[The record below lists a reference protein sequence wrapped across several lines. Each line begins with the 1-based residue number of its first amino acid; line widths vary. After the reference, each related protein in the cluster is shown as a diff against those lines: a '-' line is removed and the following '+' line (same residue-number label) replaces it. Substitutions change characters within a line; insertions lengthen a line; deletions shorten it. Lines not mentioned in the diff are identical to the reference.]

1 MRHKGFLVKQQ
12 YEISVE
18 RMTMSLRHNGVNMEL
33 GRDVP
38 LTPEE
43 EEELMP
49 HDDTKP
55 SEKDIQDYL
64 RGNLYPTPPTH
75 HS

>member
-1 MRHKGFLVKQQ
+1 
-12 YEISVE
+12 
-18 RMTMSLRHNGVNMEL
+18 MSLRHNDVNTEL

-55 SEKDIQDYL
+55 SEKEIQDYL
-64 RGNLYPTPPTH
+64 QGNLYPTPPTH

>member
-18 RMTMSLRHNGVNMEL
+18 RMTMSLRHNDVNTEL
-33 GRDVP
+33 GRDMP

-49 HDDTKP
+49 DDADDAKP

-64 RGNLYPTPPTH
+64 KGNLYPTQPK
-75 HS
+75 S

>member
-1 MRHKGFLVKQQ
+1 
-12 YEISVE
+12 
-18 RMTMSLRHNGVNMEL
+18 MSLRHNDVNTEL

-55 SEKDIQDYL
+55 SEKDIEDYL
-64 RGNLYPTPPTH
+64 RGNLYPTSPK
-75 HS
+75 S

>member
-1 MRHKGFLVKQQ
+1 MLLVKQQ

-18 RMTMSLRHNGVNMEL
+18 RMTMNLRHNGVNTEL

-64 RGNLYPTPPTH
+64 RGNLYPTSPK
-75 HS
+75 S